1 MRLYIIR
8 HADPDYANDSIT
20 PAGHLEA
27 RALADRMAGERLDR
41 IFCSPL
47 GRARQTMQYTAERLG
62 QSAEIQAW
70 MQELSGM
77 RIQLPPWGDLA
88 AWDVPGEIF
97 QAHRM
102 EEAFAG
108 QDFTAKLQTVYQ
120 GSDQFL
126 AGLGFRR
133 QGGLYECV
141 RPNQERIAVFCHN
154 GLGLT
159 WLAHLLQL
167 PLVAVWTSFWLAPTS
182 VTTVLFDQ
190 RSPEWA
196 VPRCLAVGDTSHLHQ
211 AGLPIRPRGIKTNFT

>member
-8 HADPDYANDSIT
+8 HADPDYAHDAIT
-20 PAGHLEA
+20 EAGHLEA
-27 RALADRMAGERLDR
+27 RALADRMATERLDR

-47 GRARQTMQYTAERLG
+47 GRARLTMHYTADRLG
-62 QSAEIQAW
+62 LSAEIQEW

-77 RIQLPPWGDLA
+77 RIQPPPWGDLA

-97 QAHRM
+97 QTHRVA
-102 EEAFAG
+102 EAFAG
-108 QDFTAKLQTVYQ
+108 QDFSAQVQTVHQ

-126 AGLGFRR
+126 ARLGYVR
-133 QGGLYECV
+133 QGGLYQCV
-141 RPNQERIAVFCHN
+141 RPHAERIAVFCHN

-182 VTTVLFDQ
+182 VTTVLLEQ
-190 RSPEWA
+190 RSTEWA
-196 VPRCLAVGDTSHLHQ
+196 VPRCLAVGDTSHLYQ
-211 AGLPIRPRGIKTNFT
+211 AGLPIRPRGIKANFD